1 MLSFASRLPFD
12 WRNPFGYLIAM
23 VIHSIL
29 FWYNT
34 MIAGCLISFAIG
46 CYCFAIATIKLV
58 KVSLLAISQRIGVKG
73 KQKLNLAQL
82 VEYIELHSYV
92 KK

>member
-1 MLSFASRLPFD
+1 MCRLPFD
-12 WRNPFGYLIAM
+12 WRDPVGFLIAM
-23 VIHSIL
+23 AIHCTL
-29 FWYNT
+29 FWYEI

-58 KVSLLAISQRIGVKG
+58 RVSLLSISQRIGVKG
-73 KQKLNLAQL
+73 KQKLNLDQL